1 MNMCRAWRALLISL
15 LTLMLSVGP
24 VLAYEDQEQANREPR
39 GEEMMA
45 DALVAR
51 PLGIFAMVLGAITFV
66 VALPFT
72 LPSGSTGSAQKALI
86 KAPAVY
92 TFKRPLGRFL
102 SCEEQPDM
110 CK

>member
-1 MNMCRAWRALLISL
+1 MTTAFKTLLIGL
-15 LTLMLSVGP
+15 LTLMLSAGP
-24 VLAYEDQEQANREPR
+24 VLAYEDQEQARRAPR
-39 GEEMMA
+39 GEEMIA

-51 PLGIFAMVLGAITFV
+51 PLGLVSMVLGAVTFV

-72 LPSGSTGSAQKALI
+72 LPSGSVDSAQQVLI
-86 KAPAVY
+86 KGPAVY

>member
-1 MNMCRAWRALLISL
+1 MRRTWRTSLISL
-15 LTLMLSVGP
+15 LTLMLLVGP

-39 GEEMMA
+39 GEEMVA

-51 PLGIFAMVLGAITFV
+51 PLGVFALVLGAITFV

-72 LPSGSTGSAQKALI
+72 LPSGSVGSSQKALI
-86 KAPAVY
+86 KAPVVY